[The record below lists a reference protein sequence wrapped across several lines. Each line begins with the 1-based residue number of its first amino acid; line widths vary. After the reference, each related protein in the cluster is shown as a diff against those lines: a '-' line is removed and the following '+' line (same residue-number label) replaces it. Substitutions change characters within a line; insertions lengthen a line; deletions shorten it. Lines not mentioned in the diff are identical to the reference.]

1 MNLKKI
7 SILLIALFFTFLNN
21 SFAKENKILVKV
33 NNEII
38 TTIDILNEI
47 KFLTF
52 VNKDFKKI
60 DKNNQIQI
68 AKNSLIKEKIKT
80 IEILKYRKN
89 FKLENEPFIKVLQNN
104 FFRENI
110 KSFEELKIVIEKNDL
125 DIETIRTKISID
137 TFWKGLIYE
146 KFHKNIK
153 INKNEVK
160 KIVLQMEKQNEY
172 LLSEIVF
179 VLNKDEKL
187 DKKLNKIKEL
197 IINKNFAEAAL
208 NYSISDTSNNGG
220 QLGWIKENVLNEKI
234 KKELRN
240 IKIGEITKE
249 IVIPGGFLI
258 LKKENSREIKK
269 GLNIEDEIKI
279 IIDQKTNNQLN
290 RYSNI
295 FLNKLKKNIKIN
307 EI

>member
-1 MNLKKI
+1 
-7 SILLIALFFTFLNN
+7 
-21 SFAKENKILVKV
+21 
-33 NNEII
+33 
-38 TTIDILNEI
+38 
-47 KFLTF
+47 
-52 VNKDFKKI
+52 
-60 DKNNQIQI
+60 
-68 AKNSLIKEKIKT
+68 
-80 IEILKYRKN
+80 
-89 FKLENEPFIKVLQNN
+89 
-104 FFRENI
+104 
-110 KSFEELKIVIEKNDL
+110 
-125 DIETIRTKISID
+125 
-137 TFWKGLIYE
+137 
-146 KFHKNIK
+146 
-153 INKNEVK
+153 
-160 KIVLQMEKQNEY
+160 MEKQNEY

-279 IIDQKTNNQLN
+279 IIDQKTNN
-290 RYSNI
+290 
-295 FLNKLKKNIKIN
+295 KIN
-307 EI
+307 KF

>member
-110 KSFEELKIVIEKNDL
+110 KNFEELKIVIEKNDL